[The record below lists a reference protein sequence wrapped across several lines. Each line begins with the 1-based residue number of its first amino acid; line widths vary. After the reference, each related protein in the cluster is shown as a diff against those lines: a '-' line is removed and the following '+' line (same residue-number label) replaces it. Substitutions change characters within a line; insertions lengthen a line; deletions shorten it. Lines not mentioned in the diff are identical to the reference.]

1 MTARFKTAALAV
13 AAIFVGAS
21 PANAFYAGTPA
32 YRTVYYNN
40 ANHDLEVGHIQPW
53 GGCTYDEV
61 TDTDF
66 VNYRLFGS
74 MSAYSDPDEL
84 VGYCIYGEFTGL

>member
-1 MTARFKTAALAV
+1 MSTRFKIASLAAVMMLV
-13 AAIFVGAS
+13 SGS
-21 PANAFYAGTPA
+21 QANAHFAGTPA
-32 YRTVYYNN
+32 YRTTFYNN
-40 ANHDLEVGHIQPW
+40 SNHDVEVGHIQPW

-74 MSAYSDPDEL
+74 TSPYHTDEL
-84 VGYCIYGEFTGL
+84 VGYCVYGDFTYI

>member
-1 MTARFKTAALAV
+1 MNVRFKLISLAIAAV
-13 AAIFVGAS
+13 FVSAT

-32 YRTVYYNN
+32 YRTTYYNN
-40 ANHDLEVGHIQPW
+40 PNHDVEVGHIQPW
-53 GGCTYDEV
+53 GGCSYDEV

-74 MSAYSDPDEL
+74 MSAYSGPDEL
-84 VGYCIYGEFTGL
+84 VGYCYYGEFVGL